1 MRGRSERGR
10 SVGNHRAQRVT
21 PGMGPLRRAIDCSLR
36 GETLES
42 RHLLA
47 GDSLVISEFMASNA
61 TVLRDR
67 FRSYEDWIEIHNPT
81 DQPVNLEGWALT
93 DDPENL
99 QAWKFPAV
107 TVEAGGYR
115 VVFASGRNEVD
126 PAREL
131 HTNFSLR
138 SEGEYLALVKS
149 DGQVAHAYSPAF
161 PPQFT
166 DVSYGLKF
174 VDHRPMVDV
183 PQFYIQPTPSA
194 ANEAAVVSGRAE
206 GVSFSVERG
215 YFSAPFTVLL
225 SSPQAG
231 ATIRYTT
238 DGSAPSETNGSVYQE
253 PISITTTTTLRAATF
268 ADQLLPSAVMT
279 QTYIFLEDVLKQTGA
294 GLPTQWGYFDDQGP
308 ARPARARA
316 NYAMD
321 PDIVNHATYKN
332 TIRDDLRSIPTLSL
346 VMDPKDLWDFENG
359 IYSNPER
366 HGDAWERPVSVEW
379 LDQTG
384 QTLFQA
390 NAGLRVHGGWARR
403 FTFNSK
409 FSFRMAFRGQ
419 YGESSLEQPI
429 FGETGQQE
437 FEQIVLRGGFNDS
450 WQGGDRNN
458 TYLQDL
464 WTRETQREMGGY
476 AVRSTWVHLYLNG
489 LYWGMYSPTERPD
502 AAWAAATRGGSPDE
516 YDVMNTGATVID
528 GNNRAWSVLT
538 RAINRTTPS
547 FEELN
552 SLVDM
557 NQFIDYLITNQY
569 VGNWDWPHN
578 NWYASRRRADG
589 EKWLF
594 HSWDAEAAFQNG
606 IGENRVANTTG
617 GVGPADL
624 YLKLKN
630 MPEFQQL
637 YSSRIAKHFYNGG
650 VLTPD
655 ANRARLDRLS
665 AQIDRAIVGESARWG
680 DGRVDSVNP
689 PLTRDSAWLPRLQT
703 IKNSYFA
710 QRGRSLLTQ
719 FRSVGF
725 YGDIEPPTFNQF
737 GGRVAADF
745 PITLGSDAGGEI
757 YYTTD
762 GSDPRMPDG
771 SLRPTGRSF
780 NAIELASAQS
790 SARLLVPSG
799 AASEA
804 GWQGTDYVDSSWI
817 DGAAAFGWDTGEVDD
832 PVEVPGGFRVRQVF
846 SSARLDDLTI
856 TDRVMAG
863 ESIRSEKTFEN
874 VPSIDF
880 LEGTR
885 GGAIEGSTPFPGG
898 TGDNYALDVTG
909 TIRVRKAGVY
919 TFGITRNDGAR
930 LEIAGQTLLNDAER
944 VTSSDVRLF
953 SLTLAVGDY
962 PVHVVMFERNG
973 TASLELFY
981 ASGTKTQV
989 DGDFSLLGSLRH
1001 RPFGDL
1007 IRTDLRPMSDNKT
1020 SVYARIPFELQSL
1033 DQIEKL
1039 LLRAK
1044 YDDGIVVYLNGK
1056 EAARR
1061 LAPEVLNDQSR
1072 ATGTRGDDVA
1082 TKNELIDLSA
1092 VRDQLRVGKNV
1103 LAIHL
1108 LNADPA
1114 DPDLLFQA
1122 RLTAELSGQ
1131 SIRLPASAVIN
1142 ARVQVDDQW
1151 SAVVS
1156 PEFRVA
1162 IPASSANVRISE
1174 IHFHPA
1180 DPSEAEKAAGWDDAD
1195 EFEFLEIVNIGT
1207 QAIDLDDLRLESG
1220 VAFEFKQGAVHELAP
1235 GQRVVVVDN
1244 LEAFRLRYGQQ
1255 IPVAGA
1261 WTGALS
1267 NSGERIILRTS
1278 AEVIH
1283 SFSYSDRWVA
1293 LADGLGASIEFHR
1306 TSDAALVDWENG
1318 LQWNAS
1324 VPGGTPGA
1332 APLPLVGDANRDGV
1346 FDEADLIQVFQ
1357 SATYEDAIANNSV
1370 WETGDW
1376 NGDGEFT
1383 SQDLVLAFM
1392 QNTYRG
1398 A

>member
-1 MRGRSERGR
+1 MGVKKWG
-10 SVGNHRAQRVT
+10 VGNWRQWFEGKNAEA
-21 PGMGPLRRAIDCSLR
+21 RRALPRCRTSRLR
-36 GETLES
+36 GESLES
-42 RHLLA
+42 RQLLA
-47 GDSLVISEFMASNA
+47 ADSLVISEFMASNA
-61 TVLRDR
+61 LTLRDR

-81 DQPVNLEGWALT
+81 DQSVNLEGWALT
-93 DDPENL
+93 DDPANL
-99 QAWKFPAV
+99 QAWTFPAV
-107 TVEAGGYR
+107 SLEAGGYL

-138 SEGEYLALVKS
+138 SEGEYLALVGR
-149 DGQVAHAYSPAF
+149 DGQVTHAYSPAY
-161 PPQFT
+161 PPQFS
-166 DVSYGLKF
+166 DVSYGLEYL
-174 VDHRPMVDV
+174 DHRPVIDSL
-183 PQFYIQPTPSA
+183 QFFVQPTPGK
-194 ANEAAVVSGRAE
+194 ANEAAVVTGRAE
-206 GVSFSVERG
+206 EVSFSVERG
-215 YFSAPFTVLL
+215 YFTAPIAVSL
-225 SSPQAG
+225 SSAQPG
-231 ATIRYTT
+231 VTIRYTT
-238 DGSAPSETNGSVYQE
+238 DGSAPSETNGNVFQE
-253 PISITTTTTLRAATF
+253 PIAITTTTTLRAAAF
-268 ADQLLPSAVMT
+268 ANQQLPSAVMT
-279 QTYIFLEDVLKQTGA
+279 QTYIFLDDVLKQTGE

-321 PDIVNHATYKN
+321 PDVVNSANYKN

-379 LDQTG
+379 LDQAG
-384 QTLFQA
+384 KTLFQA

-409 FSFRMAFRGQ
+409 FSFRVAFRGQ
-419 YGESSLEQPI
+419 YGDTTLEQPI

-437 FEQIVLRGGFNDS
+437 FEQLVLRGGFNDS

-464 WTRETQREMGGY
+464 WTRETQRAMGGY

-489 LYWGMYSPTERPD
+489 LYWGLYSPTERPD

-528 GNNRAWSVLT
+528 GNNRAWSTLT

-547 FEELN
+547 FQELD

-606 IGENRVANTTG
+606 VGENRVANTSA

-624 YLKLKN
+624 YLKLKV

-637 YSSRIAKHFYNGG
+637 YSARIAKHMYNDG

-665 AQIDRAIVGESARWG
+665 SQIDRAIVGESARWG
-680 DGRVDSVNP
+680 DGRVDSTNP
-689 PLTRDSAWLPRLQT
+689 PLTRDNAWLPRLQA
-703 IKNSYFA
+703 IKSSYFA
-710 QRGRSLLTQ
+710 QRGRSLLNQ

-725 YGDIEPPTFNQF
+725 YGTIEPPTFNQF
-737 GGRVAADF
+737 GGRVTADF
-745 PITLGSDAGGEI
+745 PITIAGEAGGEI
-757 YYTTD
+757 FYTTD
-762 GSDPRMPDG
+762 GTDPLMPDG
-771 SLRPTGRSF
+771 SLRPSARSF

-790 SARLLVPSG
+790 AARLLVPTG

-804 GWQGTDYVDSSWI
+804 SWQTLDYADSHWI
-817 DGAAAFGWDTGEVDD
+817 DGSAAFGWDTGEVDD

-846 SSARLDDLTI
+846 SSLRLDDLAI
-856 TDRVMAG
+856 TDRVLAG
-863 ESIRSEKTFEN
+863 ESIRSEKTFQN
-874 VPSIDF
+874 VPSIDY

-885 GGAIEGSTPFPGG
+885 GGVIDGSTPFPGG

-909 TIRVRKAGVY
+909 TIRVHKAGIY

-930 LEIAGQTLLNDAER
+930 LEIAGQTLLVDAER
-944 VTSSDVRLF
+944 VTSSDIKLY
-953 SLTLAVGDY
+953 SLNLNPGDY
-962 PVHVVMFERNG
+962 PIHVVMFERNG

-981 ASGTKTQV
+981 ASGAKTEV
-989 DGDFSLLGSLRH
+989 DSDFSLLGSLRH
-1001 RPFGDL
+1001 RPYGDL
-1007 IRTDLRPMSDNKT
+1007 IRTDLRPVANDKT

-1039 LLRAK
+1039 LLRAR
-1044 YDDGIVVYLNGK
+1044 YDDGLVVYVNGK

-1061 LAPEVLNDQSR
+1061 LAPDTLNNQSR
-1072 ATGTRGDDVA
+1072 ATGTRGDDLA
-1082 TKNELIDLSA
+1082 TKAELIDLSS
-1092 VRDQLRVGKNV
+1092 VRDQLRIGKNV

-1108 LNADPA
+1108 LNADPS

-1131 SIRLPASAVIN
+1131 AIHLPASAVIQ
-1142 ARVQVDDQW
+1142 ARVQLDEQW
-1151 SAVVS
+1151 SAVVA

-1162 IPASSANVRISE
+1162 VPASSANVRISE

-1180 DPSEAEKAAGWDDAD
+1180 DPSDAEKAAGWNDAD
-1195 EFEFLEIVNIGT
+1195 EFEFLELVNIGT
-1207 QAIDLDDLRLESG
+1207 QAIDLDDLRLEDG
-1220 VAFEFKQGAVHELAP
+1220 IVFHFVDGDVHELAP

-1244 LEAFRLRYGQQ
+1244 LQAFRARYGDQ
-1255 IPVAGA
+1255 IRVAGA
-1261 WTGALS
+1261 WSGALS
-1267 NSGERIILRTS
+1267 NAGERITLRTS
-1278 AEVIH
+1278 GEVIH
-1283 SFSYSDRWVA
+1283 SFSYSDQWAA
-1293 LADGLGASIEFHR
+1293 LADGQGASLEFLR
-1306 TSDAALVDWENG
+1306 TSDAALADWENG
-1318 LQWNAS
+1318 TQWQAS
-1324 VPGGTPGA
+1324 VSGGTPGE
-1332 APLPLVGDANRDGV
+1332 APRSLVGDANRDGI
-1346 FDEADLIQVFQ
+1346 FDEADLIQIFQ
-1357 SATYEDAIANNSV
+1357 AATYEDAISDNSV
-1370 WETGDW
+1370 WESGDW

-1398 A
+1398 Q